1 MLDRREQKNLK
12 HYVSEDNKRL
22 AQVFDALSDNNRCQI
37 FRVFTKRTN
46 LNVSEIASLLG
57 TSLSLT
63 SQHLKIL
70 ENSQLLIREKI
81 GREVFYR
88 VNEQDPI
95 VQSIVKAILS

>member
-1 MLDRREQKNLK
+1 MLDRREKKNLK
-12 HYVSEDNKRL
+12 QYVSEDNTRL

-95 VQSIVKAILS
+95 VQSIVKAILT